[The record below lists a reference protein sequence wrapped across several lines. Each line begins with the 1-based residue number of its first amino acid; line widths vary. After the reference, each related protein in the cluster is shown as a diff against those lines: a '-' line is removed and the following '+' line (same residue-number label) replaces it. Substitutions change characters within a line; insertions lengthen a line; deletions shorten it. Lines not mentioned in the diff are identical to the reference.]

1 METRKNPKPLPTET
15 KLALRFAEADYL
27 INALEALPAET
38 KNKVTHIELAKKLK
52 NIKDYWLR
60 LERERKARKNVRPS
74 VGRRVR
80 PS

>member
-1 METRKNPKPLPTET
+1 MAIRKNLKSNPLPTET

-27 INALEALPAET
+27 IQALEALPAET

-60 LERERKARKNVRPS
+60 LERERKARNHARYTNSHKK
-74 VGRRVR
+74 
-80 PS
+80 